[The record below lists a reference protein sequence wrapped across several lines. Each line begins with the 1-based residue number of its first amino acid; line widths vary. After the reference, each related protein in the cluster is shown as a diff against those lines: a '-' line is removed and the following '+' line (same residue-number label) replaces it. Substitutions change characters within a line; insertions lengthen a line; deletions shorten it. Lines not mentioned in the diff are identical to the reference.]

1 VIFENQIQKELQT
14 RRPKFSEKKMQVDG
28 DDLFLRATM
37 AIVLINS
44 KNLLRFATVQKNICL
59 TNHD

>member
-28 DDLFLRATM
+28 DLFLRATM

>member
-28 DDLFLRATM
+28 DLFLRGTM

-44 KNLLRFATVQKNICL
+44 KNLLRFATVQKKYA
-59 TNHD
+59 

>member
-1 VIFENQIQKELQT
+1 
-14 RRPKFSEKKMQVDG
+14 MQVDG
-28 DDLFLRATM
+28 DLFLRATM

-44 KNLLRFATVQKNICL
+44 KNLLRFATVQKNICF